1 MCVIPA
7 ELGVTTRYVHVLAD
21 VDAGKL
27 ASITAANNDADVAN
41 CLIHGWGWRGW
52 GWRGWG

>member
-1 MCVIPA
+1 MIPA

-52 GWRGWG
+52 G